1 MPSRG
6 GLVPS
11 HSAASWFE
19 YNSDY
24 DAPDGM
30 MIGSIDLEMPLS
42 SKAGSIVLADG
53 RMLTGHSE

>member
-1 MPSRG
+1 M
-6 GLVPS
+6 PS

-53 RMLTGHSE
+53 RILTGHSE

>member
-11 HSAASWFE
+11 HSATSWFE
-19 YNSDY
+19 YNFDY
-24 DAPDGM
+24 DTPDGM

-42 SKAGSIVLADG
+42 SKAGSIVLAEG
-53 RMLTGHSE
+53 RILTGHSE